1 MALEALARGVRQG
14 ARLITAW
21 LVVKNEYNSNTDKM
35 NITFLEFQIFIK
47 IALQMFKSQNTDIT
61 IASNIHENG

>member
-14 ARLITAW
+14 AWLITAW

-47 IALQMFKSQNTDIT
+47 IALQMFKSQNTDKT
-61 IASNIHENG
+61 IQYP